1 MDDSHY
7 GPIYDSFKHSARKSS
22 DKPALVFL
30 GKKYSYSQ
38 LEEITEHLAKAIYEL
53 GIKKQDKVIIYQ
65 PHAPQWIMAWLA
77 LQRIGAVAVPIT
89 HFYGPR
95 EIQYIANDSGAETI
109 FCMDT
114 NFGYVTRVLSKTNL
128 KRVIVGTVA
137 EVLPWWKKMIGK
149 AYNVIPGGKMAV
161 GENVFTFSSLLKRT
175 PQALPSSLKVEGD
188 ELAELLYTGGTT
200 GFPKGVPISGLL
212 FVRSVEQQRRMSEP
226 LIPKGEDIIIQGA
239 PLYHILGQAVGI
251 GALLSGDTLVMLPK
265 IPLDAV
271 FEHIAKYRVRSFF
284 GTPTMYR
291 MVLEHDRVDHYN
303 LGSLEY
309 CFCAGDTLPMEVE
322 NKWTNKF
329 GIRIYQGY
337 GTTETC
343 GGVSFSIAGEKLPR
357 GTVGKIG
364 PHWRVKFVYPDTL
377 EPVPDHEPGE
387 LLASSD
393 YMVTGYWKKEEE
405 TAKFFVNLEGRLW
418 YRTGDV
424 LQMDRNGCLFFMDR
438 SVDLIK
444 HKGYRVAASKVEAIL
459 QENPTV
465 VASCVVG
472 VRDPE
477 LGERIK
483 AFVVLKE
490 GVRGVTAH
498 DLIRWCRDRLA
509 PYEVPQYIEFRDM
522 LPKSKVGKLLRR
534 ELRSQERR
542 KMGESE

>member
-1 MDDSHY
+1 
-7 GPIYDSFKHSARKSS
+7 
-22 DKPALVFL
+22 
-30 GKKYSYSQ
+30 
-38 LEEITEHLAKAIYEL
+38 
-53 GIKKQDKVIIYQ
+53 
-65 PHAPQWIMAWLA
+65 
-77 LQRIGAVAVPIT
+77 
-89 HFYGPR
+89 
-95 EIQYIANDSGAETI
+95 
-109 FCMDT
+109 
-114 NFGYVTRVLSKTNL
+114 
-128 KRVIVGTVA
+128 
-137 EVLPWWKKMIGK
+137 MIGK
-149 AYNVIPGGKMAV
+149 AYNVIPGGKIGV

-303 LGSLEY
+303 LSSLEY

-364 PHWRVKFVYPDTL
+364 PHWRVKFVHPDTL
-377 EPVPDHEPGE
+377 EPVPPYKPGE

-424 LQMDRNGCLFFMDR
+424 LRMDRNGCLFFMDR

-509 PYEVPQYIEFRDM
+509 AYEVPQYIEFRDM

-542 KMGESE
+542 KMGEPE